1 MPAPERYSRW
11 YPDAVLSHKC
21 GESYALTRGRHT
33 NPFDLAT
40 ADARIIQ
47 REVINTQSLRVVV
60 KVSNV
65 QPKFR
70 GLHEN
75 TPCEFVLRSSIT
87 QLGVNAENC
96 DIRIDAANREITV
109 TLTLVALTSLGTQ
122 MLGHLEVG
130 AQIGKIFAVE
140 KKRVVR
146 DKDYVLRLL
155 RSYTQKGEVLMSYGE
170 GKLEIEEL
178 QVVDG
183 RVIAY
188 IPVVPG
194 VFQYSDTNSI
204 LSLMPTIGLALRT
217 GTAYKDLIRI
227 HQSCQ
232 SDVPAVAKPGATLM
246 VRSQSLHIRVLFGRV
261 VDELLPKGLR
271 CMSSRIIEP
280 EEGHGGPRDRT
291 FVFCGESTESLT
303 RIPVE
308 FYTLESYR
316 EHISFALRK
325 TLGARCSR
333 EADVMTVFRSA
344 PPGDLPCCAYVCKG
358 GQFLEMTSSDWISS
372 DPKASPYV
380 WCDNT
385 EEQRKLVSQYM
396 TQQAEYPIL
405 SAMSLGDITS
415 EGVLFTRYFP
425 SPCLKPILLSRT
437 ACRKLR
443 AIYFSRPSRSH
454 GNFFSQDD
462 VALLADL
469 ITFGVSVFHVDERKG
484 KFFQYILREGRS
496 TGLFVPL
503 DRRQE
508 YLQATFFGV
517 YGSNLVAGDF
527 EAELR
532 SLLSGILHIKKSCKH
547 PLLNADKSMALVTG
561 GGPGAMEVGNRVAK
575 SLGILSCGLV
585 VDFGSV
591 ASKPGATINEQKM
604 NPYIDAYFNYRA
616 DKLVERQSDF
626 NLDFPIFLTGG
637 IGTDFEYA
645 LEEVR
650 RKVATTP
657 PFPMILFGT
666 AEHWGGKITGRYRE
680 NLRSGTI
687 KGSEWISTIPWV
699 VESGK
704 EALEVYRD
712 FFYGV
717 LPVGPGHPP
726 SDRGFM
732 VAKEYLANRPTT
744 CPAA

>member
-1 MPAPERYSRW
+1 MASSRFSRW
-11 YPDAVLSHKC
+11 YPDAVLSHQC
-21 GESYALTRGRHT
+21 GDSYSQTRGRHQ
-33 NPFDLAT
+33 NPYDLAT
-40 ADARIIQ
+40 RDAQIVSLQ
-47 REVINTQSLRVVV
+47 RVDSQTINATASVED
-60 KVSNV
+60 V

-70 GLHEN
+70 GLQDNVE
-75 TPCEFVLRSSIT
+75 CEFILRSSIT
-87 QLGVNAENC
+87 QLGINAENIC
-96 DIRIDAANREITV
+96 ITIDKERRVIAV
-109 TLTLVALTSLGTQ
+109 TLKLVALSSLGTL
-122 MLGHLEVG
+122 MLDYFNKG
-130 AQIGKIFAVE
+130 AQIGKVFAVD

-146 DKDYVLRLL
+146 EKDYVLRLL
-155 RSYTQKGEVLMSYGE
+155 RSYTLKGEVLMSYGKRE
-170 GKLEIEEL
+170 IPIEEL

-183 RVIAY
+183 RLIAY
-188 IPVVPG
+188 LPVLPG
-194 VFQYSDTNSI
+194 YFEYKENIT
-204 LSLMPTIGLALRT
+204 SLLPTIGLALQS
-217 GTAYKDLIRI
+217 GTAFKDLIRL
-227 HQSCQ
+227 HQNFQ
-232 SDVPAVAKPGATLM
+232 QGPTVAKPGSPLV
-246 VRSQSLHIRVLFGRV
+246 VRGLPLQIRVLFGRV
-261 VDELLPKGLR
+261 VDELLPPGLK

-280 EEGHGGPRDRT
+280 EEGNTTPRDRT
-291 FVFCGESTESLT
+291 FVFCGESTENLT
-303 RIPVE
+303 RIPIE

-316 EHISFALRK
+316 EHIAFALRK

-333 EADVMTVFRSA
+333 EADVLTVFKTA
-344 PPGDLPCCAYVCKG
+344 PPGDLPCCAYLCKG
-358 GQFLEMTSSDWISS
+358 GQFMEMTPNDWIQSN
-372 DPKASPYV
+372 PQAQPYV
-380 WCDNT
+380 GCDNT
-385 EEQRKLVSQYM
+385 DEQRQLVVRYM
-396 TQQAEYPIL
+396 TQQCEYPVL
-405 SAMSLGDITS
+405 SAMTLGDITS
-415 EGVLFTRYFP
+415 EGVLFSRYFP

-437 ACRKLR
+437 AWRKLR

-462 VALLADL
+462 ISLLGDL

-484 KFFQYILREGRS
+484 KFFQYILRQGRN

-503 DRRQE
+503 ERRQE

-532 SLLSGILHIKKSCKH
+532 HLLSGILHIKKTCQH
-547 PLLNADKSMALVTG
+547 PLLNAEKSVALVTG

-604 NPYIDAYFNYRA
+604 NPFIDAYFNYRA

-657 PFPMILFGT
+657 PHPMILFGSV
-666 AEHWGGKITGRYRE
+666 EHWGEKITGRYHA

-699 VESGK
+699 VETGK

-726 SDRGFM
+726 SERGFM
-732 VAKEYLANRPTT
+732 VAKEYLANRPT
-744 CPAA
+744 